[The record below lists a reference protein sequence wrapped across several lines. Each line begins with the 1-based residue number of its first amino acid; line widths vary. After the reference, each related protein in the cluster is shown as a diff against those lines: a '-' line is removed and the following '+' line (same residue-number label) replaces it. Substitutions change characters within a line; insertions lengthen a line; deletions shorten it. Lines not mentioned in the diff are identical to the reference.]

1 MEENTMARERTGEVT
16 FQDIANFTGFSKT
29 TISRYFNHPGTVS
42 EENRKTIEK
51 ALSSLNYSENRVAR
65 MLAKG
70 KTEIIGLIIPNLYN
84 GFYQTIQDLLIGTYD
99 KYGYKFLVLSGSD
112 SESRERRYIRELLA
126 YRIEGLIILSHTM
139 PSFELASLGI
149 PVVGIE
155 REDRYISS
163 VSTDNHMGGVQA
175 AKLLH
180 DNDCDEFIILNSPTA
195 TDVPAFGRVRGFV
208 ETVQSFGKPH
218 TFLEYKMDFE
228 YETMVHSIEKIMKEK
243 IINSFPGKRKGIFCL
258 SDSSAIVVLNYLFRT
273 YGCLPEDY
281 RIIGFDNTPAS
292 KEAVLPLSTVG
303 QQVEILVDTAMSILM
318 DEIRK
323 AKEEGGYTKMDPV
336 HAVIPPRLIS
346 RETTD

>member
-1 MEENTMARERTGEVT
+1 MWA
-16 FQDIANFTGFSKT
+16 I
-29 TISRYFNHPGTVS
+29 
-42 EENRKTIEK
+42 
-51 ALSSLNYSENRVAR
+51 
-65 MLAKG
+65 
-70 KTEIIGLIIPNLYN
+70 
-84 GFYQTIQDLLIGTYD
+84 
-99 KYGYKFLVLSGSD
+99 
-112 SESRERRYIRELLA
+112 
-126 YRIEGLIILSHTM
+126 
-139 PSFELASLGI
+139 
-149 PVVGIE
+149 
-155 REDRYISS
+155 
-163 VSTDNHMGGVQA
+163 
-175 AKLLH
+175 
-180 DNDCDEFIILNSPTA
+180 IILNSPTA